1 MTQGLSLRYATTAD
15 MPALEPLWSALYE
28 HQREHGMRLPVE
40 PGAFSAWE
48 KSITPQLN
56 RFASVALAERDEGLI
71 GFVAGRVR
79 ALPAYFGGGM
89 TGFISEVYVSTSH
102 RGSGAGEQL
111 LKFALDWFAA
121 QGIDRVELQV
131 VTGNPDAVRFYK
143 RLGWSEELVQLVW
156 ENPRRA

>member
-1 MTQGLSLRYATTAD
+1 MTDNLSLRYASAD
-15 MPALEPLWSALYE
+15 DMTALEPLWRALYE
-28 HQREHGMRLPVE
+28 HQHEHGMRLPVA

-56 RFASVALAERDEGLI
+56 RFASVALAERDGGLI

-89 TGFISEVYVSTSH
+89 TGFISEVYISDSH
-102 RGSGAGEQL
+102 RGGGAGEQL
-111 LKFALDWFAA
+111 LKFALDWFVA
-121 QGIDRVELQV
+121 QGIERVELQV
-131 VTGNPDAVRFYK
+131 VTGNAGAVRFYK

-156 ENPRRA
+156 ENPRA